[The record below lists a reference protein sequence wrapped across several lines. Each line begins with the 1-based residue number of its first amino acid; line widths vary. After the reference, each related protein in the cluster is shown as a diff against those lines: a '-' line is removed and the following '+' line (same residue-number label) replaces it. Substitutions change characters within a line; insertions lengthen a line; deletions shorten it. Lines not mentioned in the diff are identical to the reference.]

1 MYQTAVERSILEALS
16 EVQLQLQHLTAL
28 VQSLQVQGRS
38 QFTPEGPLPHEDLD
52 VQLPLQSLGEL
63 DELEGKLNNAENK
76 NKLVMKLTC
85 VVCVYI

>member
-1 MYQTAVERSILEALS
+1 MYQTAVERAVLEALS

-28 VQSLQVQGRS
+28 VQSLQAQGRP
-38 QFTPEGPLPHEDLD
+38 QCAPEGPLSHEDLG

-63 DELEGKLNNAENK
+63 DELEGKLNNADNK